1 MEVYEGAAVVKPGD
15 TVYQGQLL
23 VSGVMDSK
31 TIGARFVHASAKIL
45 GRTWRNIDITEPLYE
60 TKRTPTGNSI
70 MQNRLKIGN
79 ITINLYLN
87 SGNPYENY
95 DKINKIKDIKIFGV
109 QLPFSL
115 STTTYS
121 EVKETKTPVSPEQ
134 AISRAEKRL
143 AEAISKEELTTTIL
157 KQDKLI
163 ESKGDSVVIRATLEC
178 NEDIAVT
185 EPISVESAENG

>member
-15 TVYQGQLL
+15 TVHKGQLL
-23 VSGVMDSK
+23 VSGIVDSK
-31 TIGARFVHASAKIL
+31 TVGARFVHASAKVL
-45 GRTWRNIDITEPLYE
+45 GRTWRNIDIIEPLYE
-60 TKRTPTGNSI
+60 VKRTPTGNSI
-70 MQNRLKIGN
+70 AQNRLKIGN

-95 DKINKIKDIKIFGV
+95 DKMDKIKDLKIFGA
-109 QLPFSL
+109 QLPFTM

-134 AISRAEKRL
+134 AISKAEKKL
-143 AEAISKEELTTTIL
+143 ADTVAKESLTTTIL

-163 ESKGDSVVIRATLEC
+163 ETKGDSMILRATLEC
-178 NEDIAVT
+178 SEEIAIT
-185 EPISVESAENG
+185 ESISIENNK